1 MTRIQLI
8 VPVLAALLVTAQAA
22 PTVTLRALERLTP
35 AQLQGLSTAQT
46 EALWL
51 EAERALEK
59 FSNTLTGPEP
69 GPQWPKAGVAMYQSL
84 VLNDESYELNIY
96 KKSDGPDWSND
107 GCSFPVAAAYKK
119 AFDTQAC
126 RHHDF
131 AYRNL
136 PQYREARS
144 EDMRQLADMRLL
156 LDMRFQCLTDSALK
170 VHQHA
175 CDLAAV
181 AAYMQA
187 RKTGQAAFST
197 TTARYP

>member
-1 MTRIQLI
+1 MTRIQLM

-22 PTVTLRALERLTP
+22 PTVTLRALERMTP
-35 AQLQGLSTAQT
+35 AQLRGLSTAQT

-51 EAERALEK
+51 EADRALET
-59 FSNTLTGPEP
+59 FSNTLAGPQP

-84 VLNDESYELNIY
+84 VLTDESYERDAY
-96 KKSDGPDWSND
+96 KKSTGPDWTSD

-119 AFDTQAC
+119 VFDMQAC

-136 PQYREARS
+136 PQYRQARS
-144 EDMRQLADMRLL
+144 EDMRQLVDLRLL
-156 LDMRFQCLTDSALK
+156 LDMRFQCMTDSALN

-175 CDLAAV
+175 CDIAAV
-181 AAYMQA
+181 AAYVQA
-187 RKTGQAAFST
+187 RKTGQAAFNA